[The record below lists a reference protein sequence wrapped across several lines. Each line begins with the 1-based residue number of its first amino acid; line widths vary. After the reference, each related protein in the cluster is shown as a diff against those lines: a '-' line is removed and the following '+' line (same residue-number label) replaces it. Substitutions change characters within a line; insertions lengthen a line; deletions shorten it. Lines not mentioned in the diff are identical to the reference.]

1 MDVTE
6 RVSAV
11 EQNARALLNERV
23 EVVLELAALDQE
35 VRDLEEALATKQK
48 ALALAYSR
56 AERKGWTPEDLRKLG
71 ISVSTSRPRG
81 RPRKRSAPL
90 DSAAADV
97 PTGPLE
103 RADDDDRHVNGGTAP
118 DNGTKMLVPETSEL

>member
-1 MDVTE
+1 MDVIE

-11 EQNARALLNERV
+11 EQGARALLNERV

-48 ALALAYSR
+48 ALALTYSR

-90 DSAAADV
+90 DSAAADFPTV
-97 PTGPLE
+97 PVE
-103 RADDDDRHVNGGTAP
+103 RADNDDRHVNGVHAP
-118 DNGTKMLVPETSEL
+118 DNGTTMLVSEISEL